1 MSTDSCNGRGEFA
14 RTDGDGIMQAKIVAW
29 LQKKLCLAKPVLR
42 VREYFFGIIFR
53 KVMKVETK
61 AKVKIE
67 NDAEHQNAI
76 LTVMNKLRKKH
87 QHHGVFSSA
96 PRLTYTHTHTHAV
109 SRFDGKL

>member
-1 MSTDSCNGRGEFA
+1 
-14 RTDGDGIMQAKIVAW
+14 
-29 LQKKLCLAKPVLR
+29 
-42 VREYFFGIIFR
+42 
-53 KVMKVETK
+53 MKVETK

-109 SRFDGKL
+109 SRFDGKLSSVSAEFHPNNENVSQSYLRQAEIMTGAFL

>member
-1 MSTDSCNGRGEFA
+1 
-14 RTDGDGIMQAKIVAW
+14 
-29 LQKKLCLAKPVLR
+29 
-42 VREYFFGIIFR
+42 
-53 KVMKVETK
+53 MKVETK

-96 PRLTYTHTHTHAV
+96 PRLTYTHTHTHTELVDSMANYRV
-109 SRFDGKL
+109 FRQNSTPTMRMFRNPNYDRQRL